1 MKRKI
6 QSYRREASYYEK
18 SEDRNGTELGDPA
31 ENAEATDGDGNMIKR
46 RRKMRRRKA
55 EGSGVSETEQED
67 DEGKRR
73 GAKNRM

>member
-6 QSYRREASYYEK
+6 QSYRREASYYDK
-18 SEDRNGTELGDPA
+18 SEDRNGTELVEPA

-46 RRKMRRRKA
+46 RNKIRRRKA
-55 EGSGVSETEQED
+55 EGNGVSETEGED

-73 GAKNRM
+73 GVNNSV